1 MDSERWKQVNA
12 VLDEVLD
19 LPPGRREAYL
29 ESHYKDDPALQHEVA
44 SLLAASDEADDFL
57 AAPAKDYAATLISR
71 SKPMTDDALIGQEI
85 DGYQIQDVL
94 GRGGM
99 GIVYKAL
106 DVNLDKEVALKMI
119 DPALARDATFVR
131 RFRSEARALAR
142 IDSRHIVRVNAMRQ
156 TDERLFIVM
165 EYVDGG
171 TVTDLINQG
180 PIAWS
185 RALPIIQQM
194 LLALEQAHGV
204 GVVHRD
210 IKPSNIMLTRSGEV
224 KVTDFG
230 LAKLRQSDGDATA
243 TQGIAG
249 TLFYMSPEQVKG
261 LSDLDHRSDLYS
273 MGMTIYQMLT
283 GELPIDRDSGDFAI
297 MRSIVEEKFPPP
309 SKFKRDLPP
318 SVVQAVMKALE
329 KDPDDRFQSAAEMR
343 YAFESLQGA
352 VASDAKTIVDSV
364 GPYRPSKPKKEVS
377 KTVVYAGAGVGGL
390 VVLALLAWL
399 LWPDAAS
406 PALLSITTNPE
417 GAEVMVE
424 GSYVNTTPLDYEIP
438 AGKDQIQ
445 VRIQKTGYVPVDTTL
460 DVVAG
465 ETLALDGVQLVE
477 TTQTAMLTISSTPG
491 VARVYVNGRDLG
503 ETGMLGA
510 LDPIEVPAGPVVVLV
525 EKVGFV
531 TQTDTLQAQPGQS
544 LSYTPTLDPIEVPA
558 DNDNRTTPNDNRT
571 TPNDTTPRTG
581 TLTVN
586 IGSGNGTISVRG
598 ESCQAGQPC
607 TVGAGTKQ
615 VSCGSETFSVTV
627 PAGGRENIACYF
639 EHKIIVQVRKD
650 GNPFWG
656 SIAINGDEVNKATDQ
671 TVTRGPGTYKISVTR
686 EGFTVEPSMKSIT
699 ITPALEQQ
707 SERVVFQ
714 LQAQ

>member
-29 ESHYKDDPALQHEVA
+29 ETHYKDDPALQREVA

-119 DPALARDATFVR
+119 DPTLARDATFVR

-142 IDSRHIVRVNAMRQ
+142 IDSRHIVRVHAMRQ

-171 TVTDLINQG
+171 TVTDLINTG

-185 RALPIIQQM
+185 QALPIIQQM
-194 LLALEQAHGV
+194 LMALEQAHGV

-210 IKPSNIMLTRSGEV
+210 IKPSNIMLTRASEV

-230 LAKLRQSDGDATA
+230 LAKLRQTDGAATV

-249 TLFYMSPEQVKG
+249 TLFYMSPEQVRG
-261 LSDLDHRSDLYS
+261 LGDLDHRSDLYS

-343 YAFESLQGA
+343 YAFEALQGA

-364 GPYRPSKPKKEVS
+364 GPYRPPKKEVN
-377 KTVVYAGAGVGGL
+377 KNVVYAGAGVGGL
-390 VVLALLAWL
+390 VVLILLAWL
-399 LWPDAAS
+399 LWPDGPS
-406 PALLSITTNPE
+406 PALLSVSTDPG
-417 GAEVMVE
+417 GAEVMVD
-424 GSYVNTTPLDYEIP
+424 GSRLTGTTPLDYEVP
-438 AGKDQIQ
+438 ADVSQIH
-445 VRIQKTGYVPVDTTL
+445 VRIFKTGYADVDTTL
-460 DVVAG
+460 DVKAG
-465 ETLALDGVQLVE
+465 ETLALNGLQLVE
-477 TTQTAMLTISSTPG
+477 TAQTAMLEITSSPG
-491 VARVYVNGRDLG
+491 EARVYVNGRDAG
-503 ETGMLGA
+503 VTGVLGA
-510 LDPIEVPAGPVVVLV
+510 LDPIEVPAGAVIVRV
-525 EKVGFV
+525 EKDKFEIW
-531 TQTDTLQAQPGQS
+531 TDTLMVEAGAS
-544 LSYTPTLDPIEVPA
+544 RTITPTLVSLEGPTPP
-558 DNDNRTTPNDNRT
+558 DNGNTNN
-571 TPNDTTPRTG
+571 TPRTG
-581 TLTVN
+581 TLTVD
-586 IGSGNGTISVRG
+586 IGSGNGSVSVAGEGDCRAG
-598 ESCQAGQPC
+598 ESCSVRAGPR
-607 TVGAGTKQ
+607 Q

-627 PAGGRENIACYF
+627 PAGGSKSVACYF
-639 EHKIIVQVRKD
+639 DHEIVVQVRDAAGGRPPWATIK
-650 GNPFWG
+650 
-656 SIAINGDEVNKATDQ
+656 INGEEVAQLSDK
-671 TVTRGPGTYKISVTR
+671 TVERGPGTYTVSVSR
-686 EGFTVEPSMKSIT
+686 EGYTVEPSMRSIT
-699 ITPALEQQ
+699 LKPALQKKRELA
-707 SERVVFQ
+707 VFQ
-714 LQAQ
+714 LKKQ

>member
-29 ESHYKDDPALQHEVA
+29 ETHYKDDPALQREVA

-71 SKPMTDDALIGQEI
+71 SKPMTDDTLIGQEI
-85 DGYQIQDVL
+85 DGYRILDVL

-119 DPALARDATFVR
+119 DPTLARDATFVR

-142 IDSRHIVRVNAMRQ
+142 IDSRHIVRVHAMRQ

-171 TVTDLINQG
+171 TVTDLINKG

-185 RALPIIQQM
+185 QALPIIQQM
-194 LLALEQAHGV
+194 LMALEQAHGV

-210 IKPSNIMLTRSGEV
+210 IKPSNIMLTRASEV

-230 LAKLRQSDGDATA
+230 LAKLRQTDGAATV

-318 SVVQAVMKALE
+318 SVVKAVMKALE

-343 YAFESLQGA
+343 YAFEALQGA
-352 VASDAKTIVDSV
+352 VASDAKTIVDGV
-364 GPYRPSKPKKEVS
+364 GPYRPVKTKKEVN
-377 KTVVYAGAGVGGL
+377 KNVVYAGMGVGGL
-390 VVLALLAWL
+390 VVLLLLAWL
-399 LWPDAAS
+399 LWPDAPS
-406 PALLSITTNPE
+406 PALLSITTNPDA
-417 GAEVMVE
+417 AEVVVD
-424 GSYVNTTPLDYEIP
+424 GSRVGVTPLDYEVP

-445 VRIQKTGYVPVDTTL
+445 VRILKTGYASVDTTL

-465 ETLALDGVQLVE
+465 ETLTLNGVQLTE
-477 TTQTAMLTISSTPG
+477 TTQTATLNISSTPG
-491 VARVYVNGRDLG
+491 GARVYVNGREEG
-503 ETGMLGA
+503 VTNMLGA
-510 LDPIEVPAGPVVVLV
+510 LDLEVLAGEVIVRV
-525 EKVGFV
+525 EKDGFE
-531 TQTDTLQAQPGQS
+531 TQTDS
-544 LSYTPTLDPIEVPA
+544 LVIEAGASRTITPTLASLERTTPP
-558 DNDNRTTPNDNRT
+558 DNDNRTTPDDNTAR
-571 TPNDTTPRTG
+571 PTG
-581 TLTVN
+581 TLTVD

-598 ESCQAGQPC
+598 ESCQARQAC

-627 PAGGRENIACYF
+627 PAGGRKEVACYF
-639 EHKIIVQVRKD
+639 EHNVAVQVRNAS
-650 GNPFWG
+650 GETPHPWAT
-656 SIAINGDEVNKATDQ
+656 IRVNGEKVGETADLLLQ
-671 TVTRGPGTYKISVTR
+671 RGPGTYNIAVSR
-686 EGFTVEPSMKSIT
+686 AEYMVEPSMKSIT
-699 ITPALEQQ
+699 ITPTLDERKT
-707 SERVVFQ
+707 ERVVFQ
-714 LQAQ
+714 LRRQ